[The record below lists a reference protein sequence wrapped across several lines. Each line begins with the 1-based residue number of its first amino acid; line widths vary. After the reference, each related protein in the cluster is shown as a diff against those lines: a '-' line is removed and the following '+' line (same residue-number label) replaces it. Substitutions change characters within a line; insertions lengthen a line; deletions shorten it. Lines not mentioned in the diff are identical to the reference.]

1 MVLNLLL
8 ATNLCNG
15 VLGNN
20 VSGFDESLLTLT
32 NAPSIVFRTFAVKCP
47 SVVMG
52 TQWMIDYTTITTVE
66 TGIGFAYMIYNARIK
81 RLLKRPTMRLQWSSL
96 SLVLYVS
103 IYFELES
110 LAIMQVF
117 HGESWTLFEIT
128 YGHVLLI
135 PQNYVFM
142 LPAYNWLS

>member
-8 ATNLCNG
+8 ATNLCNS

-32 NAPSIVFRTFAVKCP
+32 NASSIVFRTFAVKCP

-66 TGIGFAYMIYNARIK
+66 TRIGFAYVIYNARIK
-81 RLLKRPTMRLQWSSL
+81 RLLKRPTR
-96 SLVLYVS
+96 
-103 IYFELES
+103 
-110 LAIMQVF
+110 
-117 HGESWTLFEIT
+117 
-128 YGHVLLI
+128 
-135 PQNYVFM
+135 
-142 LPAYNWLS
+142 